1 MLDMSPERHEVGV
14 SAPLWPVVLP
24 SVTGLILAFIPYIFQ
39 TDYFTT
45 RNLLTPVII
54 LALVG
59 LLVFLL
65 NEKYGNKNELYLGYV
80 LGLIVFYSFRF
91 LRILWYCSCN
101 SNLVRAI
108 YVHLAI

>member
-1 MLDMSPERHEVGV
+1 MKWE

-59 LLVFLL
+59 LLVFKYVDSTLPLL
-65 NEKYGNKNELYLGYV
+65 NCCSAAKLGD
-80 LGLIVFYSFRF
+80 LM
-91 LRILWYCSCN
+91 
-101 SNLVRAI
+101 
-108 YVHLAI
+108 LANTLPQE

>member
-1 MLDMSPERHEVGV
+1 MKWE

-65 NEKYGNKNELYLGYV
+65 NEKFGNPLKNLFKTGGEDKNTQNQVKENKNQKPEINQNTTEELNYGRV
-80 LGLIVFYSFRF
+80 SGTMR
-91 LRILWYCSCN
+91 
-101 SNLVRAI
+101 
-108 YVHLAI
+108 

>member
-1 MLDMSPERHEVGV
+1 MKWE

-54 LALVG
+54 LALGG

-65 NEKYGNKNELYLGYV
+65 NEKYGNKTELYLGYV

-91 LRILWYCSCN
+91 FFGFF
-101 SNLVRAI
+101 
-108 YVHLAI
+108 VHGPTIFYNFLPCKCDFGEIHES